1 MAGTVVIEF
10 PSDYKF
16 LNVVDLVCG
25 EVVEGLCCCREEA
38 NEIAISVIEACTN
51 AIEHG
56 NRDCPEE
63 NVRIVF
69 RCEPGRLVVE
79 VEDHGKGFDFK
90 SYLEHIPDPS
100 DLQHLRGRGIYIM
113 KNMMDALRFETK
125 PGNGIKVTLEKN
137 LREQPPEGGSAEA

>member
-16 LNVVDLVCG
+16 LNIVDLVTA
-25 EVVEGLCCCREEA
+25 EVVQNLCFNHQAA

-56 NRDCPEE
+56 NRERPDE

-69 RCEPGRLVVE
+69 NCTGDRLVIE
-79 VEDHGKGFDFK
+79 VCDRGRGFDFRG
-90 SYLEHIPDPS
+90 YLERIPDPS
-100 DLQHLRGRGIYIM
+100 NIQHLRGRGIYIM
-113 KNMMDALRFETK
+113 KNMMDGLEFEMVPGEGMKVRLVKRLRGETA
-125 PGNGIKVTLEKN
+125 GDVLQG
-137 LREQPPEGGSAEA
+137 